1 MKIRPV
7 KKKLNLY
14 GFNNL
19 TKTLSFNFYDLC
31 YARTPEQR
39 LEYLEYIDEEY
50 NGERLTGILNHVAS
64 IIGANVLNIAMHDY
78 DPQGAS
84 VTILI
89 SEYGEDKSGADPEEM
104 VPMGLTAHLD
114 KSHLTVHTYPESHPH
129 QGISTFRA
137 DIDISTCGEISPL
150 LALNYLI
157 NSFKPDMAAID
168 YRVRGFT
175 RDTDGNKLFLD
186 HKITSIQ
193 NFINRRIQDQYQMV
207 DINVYDANIYHTSMI
222 LRQFKLDNYLFGSAS
237 SELNKRERQNIKK
250 KIKRE
255 MLEIYA
261 GRKLFF

>member
-1 MKIRPV
+1 LKIKPV

-31 YARTPEQR
+31 YARSPEQR
-39 LEYLEYIDEEY
+39 VEYLEYIDEEY
-50 NGERLTGILNHVAS
+50 NGERLTSILSHVAA
-64 IIGANVLNIAMHDY
+64 IIGANILNIAMHDY

-84 VTILI
+84 ATILI
-89 SEYGEDKSGADPEEM
+89 SEYGATETGMELNEITPSGVVAQ
-104 VPMGLTAHLD
+104 LD

-157 NSFKPDMAAID
+157 DSFKPDIASMD

-175 RDTDGNKLFLD
+175 RDTDGHKLFLD

-193 NFINRRIQDQYQMV
+193 NFIDRQVQDQYQMV
-207 DINVYDANIYHTSMI
+207 DVNVYDVNIFHTSMI
-222 LRQFKLDNYLFGSAS
+222 LRQFKLDNYLFGSAAS
-237 SELNKRERQNIKK
+237 DLDKRERQTIKR

-255 MLEIYA
+255 MMEIYA
-261 GRKLFF
+261 GRQLF